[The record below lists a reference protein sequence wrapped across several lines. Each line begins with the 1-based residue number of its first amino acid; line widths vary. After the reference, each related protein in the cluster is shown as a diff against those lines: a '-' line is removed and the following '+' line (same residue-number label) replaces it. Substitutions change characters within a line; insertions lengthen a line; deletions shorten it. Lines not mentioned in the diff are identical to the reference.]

1 MGEPG
6 AEFVYYSIHSS
17 IIGEIG
23 ATSSPGFEAGREAGD
38 SLAIAP
44 AAIISGAAVGG
55 DNAPSDRVTPR
66 NFRKTRK
73 LLVQPKPGA
82 VSL

>member
-1 MGEPG
+1 MAVASSSNVIVGQSPDG
-6 AEFVYYSIHSS
+6 VAAE
-17 IIGEIG
+17 
-23 ATSSPGFEAGREAGD
+23 
-38 SLAIAP
+38 P

-73 LLVQPKPGA
+73 LNGAAEARRSPLVTEG
-82 VSL
+82 

>member
-1 MGEPG
+1 MRNIVHLKFKMKMRRQ
-6 AEFVYYSIHSS
+6 ALQLVL
-17 IIGEIG
+17 
-23 ATSSPGFEAGREAGD
+23 EA
-38 SLAIAP
+38 
-44 AAIISGAAVGG
+44 AAIISWAAVGG

>member
-1 MGEPG
+1 MDAASSWNVIAGHTLDG
-6 AEFVYYSIHSS
+6 VAAE
-17 IIGEIG
+17 
-23 ATSSPGFEAGREAGD
+23 
-38 SLAIAP
+38 P

-73 LLVQPKPGA
+73 LNGAAEARRSPLVTEG
-82 VSL
+82 

>member
-1 MGEPG
+1 LK
-6 AEFVYYSIHSS
+6 A
-17 IIGEIG
+17 
-23 ATSSPGFEAGREAGD
+23 AEAGD
-38 SLAIAP
+38 SLAAAP
-44 AAIISGAAVGG
+44 AAIISGAVVGG